1 MVFKNLIKI
10 QIQVFWIWIQ
20 SLDPDPDLD
29 PATNPS
35 GRQRVWVVRRYI
47 DFSKNCH
54 HFSKVDEFIHGFG
67 CYLTKT
73 KTMPRV
79 FWRGTYFQPFAVKL
93 FPGIW
98 RKHNRFLVKTVMVQ
112 NNDVDTAFHLLNRLM
127 EREGLMKI
135 IRNTVRYQ
143 KPYMQ
148 RNQLSMEASNA
159 ILEEDRDRKFKFLV
173 RKHRADAYPG
183 QLTM

>member
-1 MVFKNLIKI
+1 MLLLVAPFRIKWNLERILRSSFFKVANSIISANCEVSRRIHYRIWLLFNNQNNASCFLAWNLL
-10 QIQVFWIWIQ
+10 
-20 SLDPDPDLD
+20 S
-29 PATNPS
+29 T
-35 GRQRVWVVRRYI
+35 
-47 DFSKNCH
+47 
-54 HFSKVDEFIHGFG
+54 
-67 CYLTKT
+67 
-73 KTMPRV
+73 
-79 FWRGTYFQPFAVKL
+79 
-93 FPGIW
+93 
-98 RKHNRFLVKTVMVQ
+98 TVMVQ

-173 RKHRADAYPG
+173 RKHRADAYPDAHA
-183 QLTM
+183 TDPYNA

>member
-1 MVFKNLIKI
+1 MVRHYMDFGKIITKKSINLILYRI
-10 QIQVFWIWIQ
+10 VFCRNVHFRIVIILQ
-20 SLDPDPDLD
+20 KC
-29 PATNPS
+29 N
-35 GRQRVWVVRRYI
+35 RI
-47 DFSKNCH
+47 SK
-54 HFSKVDEFIHGFG
+54 FGFG
-67 CYLTKT
+67 CYLTN